1 MSENVQEKQKSS
13 KLVVILLIV
22 LIVLILAGIVTGIV
36 IFGKKNNDGSS
47 AEGEVEPAVTIG
59 YQGNGVVAL
68 GEDEFVKTM
77 EEMIKQAEEGMMDLR
92 YKNIAD
98 SNDGVNFNCMIGNSE
113 NNIYDMYFNIYL
125 ETDLDKQILLTGL
138 VPPGSMIE
146 EFESEIPLDPGE
158 YTATLV
164 FTQVK
169 EDHATICGQVMVV
182 LTLVVNE

>member
-22 LIVLILAGIVTGIV
+22 LIVLLIAGIIIGV
-36 IFGKKNNDGSS
+36 ILFGKRNNDDSS
-47 AEGEVEPAVTIG
+47 PDDIEPAVTIG
-59 YQGNGVVAL
+59 YEGAGVVAL

-98 SNDGVNFNCMIGNSE
+98 SNDGVHFNCMIGNSE

-125 ETDLDKQILLTGL
+125 GTDLDQQILLTGL
-138 VPPGSMIE
+138 VSPGSMIE
-146 EFESEIPLDPGE
+146 EFESEIPLDPGDYE
-158 YTATLV
+158 ATLV